1 MREFQE
7 KRRFRK
13 LLHSRY
19 VIAVLFILC
28 VLLVRAVWGIYG
40 KYEKSREI
48 SDRTRGDLAALSARR
63 EFLTREIADLN
74 TDLGRESEIR
84 KRFGTVRE
92 GEKLIVLVDDKSD
105 KKSATQSAGESWW
118 NKLTGFFG
126 F

>member
-7 KRRFRK
+7 KRRFKK
-13 LLHSRY
+13 LLYSRY
-19 VIAVLFILC
+19 VIAVLFIFC
-28 VLLVRAVWGIYG
+28 ILLVRAVWGVYD

-48 SDRTRGDLAALSARR
+48 SDKTKTDFSAMFARR

-84 KRFGTVRE
+84 ERFGAVRG
-92 GEKLIVLVDDKSD
+92 GERLVVLIDDKSG
-105 KKSATQSAGESWW
+105 KKPMTQITSESWFSR
-118 NKLTGFFG
+118 LVGFFG